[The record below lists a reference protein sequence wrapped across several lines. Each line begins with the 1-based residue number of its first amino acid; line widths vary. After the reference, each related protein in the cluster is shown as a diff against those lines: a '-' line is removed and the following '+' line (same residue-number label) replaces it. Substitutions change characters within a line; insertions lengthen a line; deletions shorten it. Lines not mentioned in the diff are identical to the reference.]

1 MGSASSSDDVQP
13 PDSLELF
20 SLEEATEFKAEHI
33 ASACMGSMLRPS
45 KLPLLGERDPAI
57 IMKFKNM
64 K

>member
-33 ASACMGSMLRPS
+33 ASACMGSMMDS
-45 KLPLLGERDPAI
+45 KLPFIGESDPAI
-57 IMKFKNM
+57 IIKFKNM

>member
-13 PDSLELF
+13 PDCLEFF

-33 ASACMGSMLRPS
+33 ASALMGSMLDS
-45 KLPLLGERDPAI
+45 KLQLIGESDPAI
-57 IMKFKNM
+57 IIKFKNM